1 MLLRA
6 RLVLPVARPPI
17 EDGAVWIAG
26 DRLAFVGPWSE
37 VPPAARTH
45 GAGEDHG
52 RMMDLGDVVL
62 LPGLI
67 NAHCHL
73 DYTRMAGLI
82 PPPRDFVSWIKSIVA
97 LKGTWSAEEFA
108 DSWQAGAAMLVRH
121 GTTTVADMEAIPE
134 LVPDLW
140 PTTPLRVISY
150 RELIGF
156 KDPTRAEELVR
167 TTVAAW
173 SGCPDAGRRLG
184 LAPHAPYSTCPE
196 LLRAA
201 ARAARQHGWP
211 LAIHVAESEPEY
223 EMFVCGHGPLHAWLK
238 DQRDMSDCGLGS
250 PVQHLDRCG
259 CLGSD
264 LLAVHANYLWQEDPR
279 LLAQRGVSV
288 VHCPRSHAYFGHRR
302 FPRESLTQASVNICL
317 GTDSLATVIP
327 EPRRAAELS
336 LFAEMHA
343 LAAQARAPAPET
355 ILQMATVN
363 GARALGRPAELGELS
378 AGALADLIA
387 IPFSGPTANA
397 LEAVVHHTGPV
408 TASMIAG
415 QWALTP
421 SGA

>member
-1 MLLRA
+1 
-6 RLVLPVARPPI
+6 
-17 EDGAVWIAG
+17 
-26 DRLAFVGPWSE
+26 
-37 VPPAARTH
+37 
-45 GAGEDHG
+45 
-52 RMMDLGDVVL
+52 
-62 LPGLI
+62 
-67 NAHCHL
+67 
-73 DYTRMAGLI
+73 
-82 PPPRDFVSWIKSIVA
+82 
-97 LKGTWSAEEFA
+97 
-108 DSWQAGAAMLVRH
+108 
-121 GTTTVADMEAIPE
+121 
-134 LVPDLW
+134 
-140 PTTPLRVISY
+140 
-150 RELIGF
+150 
-156 KDPTRAEELVR
+156 
-167 TTVAAW
+167 
-173 SGCPDAGRRLG
+173 
-184 LAPHAPYSTCPE
+184 
-196 LLRAA
+196 
-201 ARAARQHGWP
+201 
-211 LAIHVAESEPEY
+211 VAESEPEY
-223 EMFVCGHGPLHAWLK
+223 EMFVCRHGPLHAWLK

-336 LFAEMHA
+336 LFAEMQA

-387 IPFSGPTANA
+387 IPFSGPPANA